1 MEKTFKLTQ
10 RDDKKLNRV
19 RLSGLFLW
27 ILCIIGAFLTDGYE
41 WKVNPFAIL
50 IIIILLIVVIA
61 PVFFPRFKFIGEL
74 VVGSERIQIK
84 EHGKETVSYQTD
96 SIDNVKVNFRGTK
109 GDNFMSGMVGV
120 AGLAHKDGAG
130 NKLIFEHSGE
140 NLEFE
145 FFSSEQ
151 MDFKA
156 IKRIFIELDKKGIKV
171 SLKRTDS

>member
-1 MEKTFKLTQ
+1 MEKTFRLTQ

-19 RLSGLFLW
+19 RLLGLLFW
-27 ILCIIGAFLTDGYE
+27 VLCVIGAFLTDGYE

-61 PVFFPRFKFIGEL
+61 PAFFPRFKFIGEL

-84 EHGKETVSYQTD
+84 EQGKEIVIYQSD
-96 SIDNVKVNFRGTK
+96 SIDNVNVNFRGAK
-109 GDNFMSGMVGV
+109 GDNFISGMVGV

-130 NKLIFEHSGE
+130 NKLTFEHAGE
-140 NLEFE
+140 ILEFE
-145 FFSSEQ
+145 FFSNEQ

-156 IKRIFIELDKKGIKV
+156 IKRIFVELDKKGIEV
-171 SLKRTDS
+171 SLKRTDR